1 VQGVCRLEP
10 AQEESA
16 AVAADPAAALQE
28 WRRAFRQHGRGVD
41 SILAGAAHHRQFVG
55 DDDDELVSQVVPAE
69 ALARYQA
76 YRELALQYGF
86 GRDNPA
92 VFLMH
97 HVYASSLRGFLDH
110 NPMCRYI
117 EQDTAF

>member
-1 VQGVCRLEP
+1 
-10 AQEESA
+10 
-16 AVAADPAAALQE
+16 
-28 WRRAFRQHGRGVD
+28 VD

-55 DDDDELVSQVVPAE
+55 DDDDELVSQVVPPE
-69 ALARYQA
+69 ALERYQA

-92 VFLMH
+92 VFLVH
-97 HVYASSLRGFLDH
+97 HIYPSSLRGFLDH

-117 EQDTAF
+117 EQDIAF